1 MEEQESKSWMR
12 EAYEATTRTLN
23 SRIKRYKIL
32 IISIGVA
39 VLGSII
45 WAIVWRSWSPLL
57 GFVIIIP
64 LCGLFFSSDAM
75 LINKWQV
82 QILDLWI
89 DDELDIG
96 LFIDTISQVKMFPK
110 DTLQSMLRTLPER
123 TLADKTPKEV
133 KESVKITLQTI
144 NHCQVDRI
152 VFSTLTFSLVLGLMA
167 FALLNWTWI
176 SLIGLPFA
184 FIAFAMGKV
193 FCFIRFQKWKRNIQ
207 RRKPDITCFVE
218 IADKLDWGTVHK
230 RKQKFL
236 DMLIRQKNA

>member
-64 LCGLFFSSDAM
+64 LCGLFFSGDAM
-75 LINKWQV
+75 LVNKWQV
-82 QILDLWI
+82 QILDLWTH
-89 DDELDIG
+89 DELDIG

-123 TLADKTPKEV
+123 T
-133 KESVKITLQTI
+133 
-144 NHCQVDRI
+144 
-152 VFSTLTFSLVLGLMA
+152 
-167 FALLNWTWI
+167 
-176 SLIGLPFA
+176 
-184 FIAFAMGKV
+184 
-193 FCFIRFQKWKRNIQ
+193 
-207 RRKPDITCFVE
+207 
-218 IADKLDWGTVHK
+218 
-230 RKQKFL
+230 
-236 DMLIRQKNA
+236 